1 MNKWKCFCLN
11 KTKVKANAH
20 AYELGVL
27 SDQVLS
33 EPTRSLDPMELIVE
47 LEP

>member
-1 MNKWKCFCLN
+1 MEVFGKIKI
-11 KTKVKANAH
+11 KANAH

-33 EPTRSLDPMELIVE
+33 EPTRSLDPIELMVE